1 MTRFLIA
8 APNSGAGK
16 TTITLAIMR
25 ILKREGID
33 FQPAKSGPDY
43 IDPSFHT
50 VAAGRPSVNLDA
62 WAMQPT
68 QIKNLAGPGN
78 LIVEGA
84 MGLFDGA
91 GLAGHGSAAKLS
103 NMLSLP
109 VVLVI
114 DAAKIAHSVAAMV
127 KGFADFDP
135 RITVVGVIL
144 NRVGSERHLNI
155 LHASLKNT
163 GIPVFGHLLKSSY
176 FSLPERHLGL
186 VQAIENTDLNHWID
200 TVADAL
206 APSLDLAAL
215 LALTDQKQYTEF
227 RPSPPPA
234 QYIAVARDLAFGFSY
249 PHQLKSWYDAGATL
263 SFFSPLA
270 NEPAPKDADYI
281 YLPGG
286 YPELHA
292 SVLTTSHIF
301 KASMVRHAS
310 RGTSIYGEC
319 GGYMV
324 LGKGIVDAKGVRHAM
339 LGLLPLETSF
349 QQQKLHLGYRKLT
362 PLTSHFTGS
371 LNGHEFHY
379 ATTLSAKGPPL
390 FAVTDA
396 DDAALSDMGLHVGQT
411 CGSFAHIITGH

>member
-16 TTITLAIMR
+16 TTLTLAIMR

-62 WAMQPT
+62 WAMQPI
-68 QIKNLAGPGN
+68 QIKNLAGSGN

-114 DAAKIAHSVAAMV
+114 DAAKIAHSVTAMV
-127 KGFADFDP
+127 QGFANFDP
-135 RITVVGVIL
+135 QITVVGVLL

-163 GIPVFGHLLKSSY
+163 GIPVFGHLLRSSY

-186 VQAIENTDLNHWID
+186 VQAIENKDLNHWID

-206 APSLDLAAL
+206 APSLDL
-215 LALTDQKQYTEF
+215 
-227 RPSPPPA
+227 
-234 QYIAVARDLAFGFSY
+234 
-249 PHQLKSWYDAGATL
+249 
-263 SFFSPLA
+263 
-270 NEPAPKDADYI
+270 
-281 YLPGG
+281 
-286 YPELHA
+286 
-292 SVLTTSHIF
+292 
-301 KASMVRHAS
+301 
-310 RGTSIYGEC
+310 
-319 GGYMV
+319 
-324 LGKGIVDAKGVRHAM
+324 
-339 LGLLPLETSF
+339 
-349 QQQKLHLGYRKLT
+349 
-362 PLTSHFTGS
+362 
-371 LNGHEFHY
+371 
-379 ATTLSAKGPPL
+379 
-390 FAVTDA
+390 
-396 DDAALSDMGLHVGQT
+396 
-411 CGSFAHIITGH
+411 